1 MSSLALE
8 TICNKFAHESANNLL
23 INNEKDYEETLTA
36 IEHLMEKVGE
46 SANNPLNPIINML
59 CHAVE
64 DYENNDTELSE
75 YELNLSK
82 QSDDISLLKVLMEQH
97 NLKLD
102 DLPEI
107 GSKSMISRI
116 LSGERKL
123 NKEHI
128 SLLSKR
134 FGISPALFF

>member
-1 MSSLALE
+1 
-8 TICNKFAHESANNLL
+8 
-23 INNEKDYEETLTA
+23 
-36 IEHLMEKVGE
+36 
-46 SANNPLNPIINML
+46 ML

-64 DYENNDTELSE
+64 DYENNDAELSE
-75 YELNLSK
+75 YELNLSQ
-82 QSDDISLLKVLMEQH
+82 QSNDISLLKVLMEQH
-97 NLKLD
+97 NLKLN

-128 SLLSKR
+128 RLLSKR
-134 FGISPALFF
+134 FEISPALFF